1 MVVLP
6 DRQQVG
12 QQLFDHIVEDSA
24 VGGQPLRRQSLDR
37 VMEDEQGSMLY
48 HRILGLDGLD
58 EGWQQLWPLLGY
70 VESGDLTNDDGRL
83 QGYLVNR
90 F

>member
-1 MVVLP
+1 M
-6 DRQQVG
+6 
-12 QQLFDHIVEDSA
+12 EDAA

-37 VMEDEQGSMLY
+37 VVKDEQSSMLD

-58 EGWQQLWPLLGY
+58 EGWQQLWPLLGH
-70 VESGDLTNDDGRL
+70 VESGDLTYDDGCL
-83 QGYLVNR
+83 QRYLVNR